1 MQSNPLALRLV
12 QNKYLAAQ
20 QKRSVFTG
28 LTERPLRPLFTCA
41 KTSYMQK
48 QSEANLLPVFLEIY
62 LTKDTNNNVM
72 PNASVF
78 CFYFCGYT
86 YIHALIKTSLH

>member
-28 LTERPLRPLFTCA
+28 LTERPLRLA
-41 KTSYMQK
+41 QK
-48 QSEANLLPVFLEIY
+48 QAIYRSGQKLIYNLFSWKF
-62 LTKDTNNNVM
+62 T
-72 PNASVF
+72 
-78 CFYFCGYT
+78 
-86 YIHALIKTSLH
+86 